1 MSASWPSG
9 GVLAEVQPLTSW
21 EAILATLL
29 RPQAGVK
36 FNSILCRILLSDLKR
51 ISFPSHGLKAA
62 LSPTAIHG
70 GREQQYWLGGQH
82 FPQLLLGGGEGAAV
96 TALSPT
102 Q

>member
-1 MSASWPSG
+1 MSASWPGG

-70 GREQQYWLGGQH
+70 GQH